1 MKGDGLVEKIEYY
14 KIIAE
19 RLKTI
24 MNARKINQQNV
35 LAKCMN
41 NGYEI
46 KQPALSKILSGT
58 NIQVFQI
65 AQIAHSLDIDLS
77 ELLSLDTKTEITT
90 NKKESNSN
98 TEFITD
104 ARNKAFRGYKGEYHI
119 YFYSTKNEDYIHNG
133 KFKLSED
140 PHDHSCVIDLSFKTG
155 ELDAEGNEITKYYTG
170 PAYYSISMQTIYA
183 ELTSEEIS
191 EKSYLLFHYDFLAY
205 KNLEC
210 RLAMAIT
217 VSSGTQRLP
226 TAHRMLL
233 TRKALNSEEK
243 AYLCGQLKLNSSEI
257 LISENAYR
265 EFLRDPALPN
275 RFFEYFGDAE
285 SNAERFISNVA
296 KVDYYSFNESMISDS
311 FLPKMDKMKIICLL
325 RKYSSA
331 ARYNKISDKAEE
343 IIFKYL
349 ELNNQE
355 KIDYF
360 TSTEEGKNKN
370 PTN

>member
-1 MKGDGLVEKIEYY
+1 MEKIEYH
-14 KIIAE
+14 KMIAK
-19 RLKTI
+19 RLKLI
-24 MNARKINQQNV
+24 MDARKMNQQNV
-35 LAKCMN
+35 LAKCIN

-46 KQPALSKILSGT
+46 SQPALSKILSGT
-58 NIQVFQI
+58 NIQIFQI
-65 AQIAHSLDIDLS
+65 AQIARALDIDLS
-77 ELLSLDTKTEITT
+77 ELLSLDTETEITV
-90 NKKESNSN
+90 NKKESDSN

-119 YFYSTKNEDYIHNG
+119 YFYTTKNEDYIHNG
-133 KFKLSED
+133 IFKLVEN
-140 PHDHSCVIDLSFKTG
+140 PYDHSCVVDLSFKTG
-155 ELDAEGNEITKYYTG
+155 ELDAEGNEISKFYTG

-183 ELTSEEIS
+183 ELTSEEIG

-210 RLAMAIT
+210 RLAMAVT

-233 TRKALNSEEK
+233 TRKELSSEEK
-243 AYLCGQLKLNSSEI
+243 AYLCGQLKFNSSEI

-265 EFLRDPALPN
+265 EFLRDPALPK

-285 SNAERFISNVA
+285 KNAERFISNVA

-311 FLPKMDKMKIICLL
+311 FLPKMDKIKIICLL
-325 RKYSSA
+325 RKYSAA

-349 ELNNQE
+349 ELNNQVKVDDFANAKDE
-355 KIDYF
+355 KDK
-360 TSTEEGKNKN
+360 SNHN
-370 PTN
+370 